1 MESTL
6 VNLLEMND
14 NLRKLNNSVWIGLG
28 VGLLVPAILCSIAW
42 YVIHH
47 VASLAKADLL
57 YIGGIAV
64 NAYTMQYFFK
74 YNKENIGRGILAATF
89 LCAFIFFA
97 YKVF

>member
-1 MESTL
+1 MH
-6 VNLLEMND
+6 NQ
-14 NLRKLNNSVWIGLG
+14 LRKLNNSVWIGLG
-28 VGLLVPAILCSIAW
+28 IGLFSPAILCAIAW
-42 YVIHH
+42 FIIHH

-74 YNKENIGRGILAATF
+74 FNKENIGRGILAATF
-89 LCAFIFFA
+89 LCSLIFFA

>member
-1 MESTL
+1 M
-6 VNLLEMND
+6 
-14 NLRKLNNSVWIGLG
+14 KLKERLQHLQDSVWIGLG
-28 VGLLVPAILCSIAW
+28 IGLIIPAVLCAVAW
-42 YVIHH
+42 YIIHH

-74 YNKENIGRGILAATF
+74 LYKENIGRGILAATF
-89 LCAFIFFA
+89 LCAFIFFG

>member
-1 MESTL
+1 MIDRL
-6 VNLLEMND
+6 K
-14 NLRKLNNSVWIGLG
+14 RLNNSVWIGLG
-28 VGLLVPAILCSIAW
+28 IGLLVPAIFCSIAW
-42 YVIHH
+42 YIINH

-57 YIGGIAV
+57 YIGGIAI

-89 LCAFIFFA
+89 LCAFVFFA

>member
-1 MESTL
+1 MIDRL
-6 VNLLEMND
+6 K
-14 NLRKLNNSVWIGLG
+14 RLNNSVWIGLG
-28 VGLLVPAILCSIAW
+28 IGLLVPAIFCSIAW
-42 YVIHH
+42 YIIAH

-57 YIGGIAV
+57 YIGGIAI

-89 LCAFIFFA
+89 LCAFVFFA

>member
-1 MESTL
+1 MS
-6 VNLLEMND
+6 D
-14 NLRKLNNSVWIGLG
+14 KLRKITDSVWIGLAI
-28 VGLLVPAILCSIAW
+28 GLIIPAILCGLAW

-47 VASLAKADLL
+47 VSSLAKADLL

-64 NAYTMQYFFK
+64 NAYAMQYFFK
-74 YNKENIGRGILAATF
+74 YNKLNIGRGILAATF

>member
-1 MESTL
+1 
-6 VNLLEMND
+6 MND
-14 NLRKLNNSVWIGLG
+14 RLKALNNSVWVGLAI
-28 VGLLVPAILCSIAW
+28 GLLVPVILCSLAW
-42 YVIHH
+42 YIIHH

-89 LCAFIFFA
+89 LCAFAFFS

>member
-1 MESTL
+1 
-6 VNLLEMND
+6 MND
-14 NLRKLNNSVWIGLG
+14 RLKRLDNSVWVGLG
-28 VGLLVPAILCSIAW
+28 IGLLVPIILCALAW
-42 YVIHH
+42 YIIHH

-89 LCAFIFFA
+89 LCAFVFFA

>member
-1 MESTL
+1 
-6 VNLLEMND
+6 MNEK
-14 NLRKLNNSVWIGLG
+14 LRKLNDSVWIGLG
-28 VGLLVPAILCSIAW
+28 IGLIIPAILCGLAW
-42 YVIHH
+42 YIIHH

-64 NAYTMQYFFK
+64 NAYVMQHFFK
-74 YNKENIGRGILAATF
+74 YNKLNIGRGILAATF

>member
-1 MESTL
+1 MIDRL
-6 VNLLEMND
+6 K
-14 NLRKLNNSVWIGLG
+14 RLNNSVWIGLG
-28 VGLLVPAILCSIAW
+28 IGLLVPATFCSIAW
-42 YVIHH
+42 YIIHH

-57 YIGGIAV
+57 YIGGIAI

-89 LCAFIFFA
+89 LCAFVFFA

>member
-1 MESTL
+1 MS
-6 VNLLEMND
+6 D
-14 NLRKLNNSVWIGLG
+14 KLRKLTDSVWIGLAI
-28 VGLLVPAILCSIAW
+28 GLIIPAILCGLAW

-64 NAYTMQYFFK
+64 NAYVMQYFFK
-74 YNKENIGRGILAATF
+74 YNKLNIGRGILAATF

>member
-1 MESTL
+1 MDEK
-6 VNLLEMND
+6 
-14 NLRKLNNSVWIGLG
+14 LRKLNDSVWIGLG
-28 VGLLVPAILCSIAW
+28 IGLMIPAILCSIAW
-42 YVIHH
+42 YIIHH

-64 NAYTMQYFFK
+64 NAYVMQHFFK
-74 YNKENIGRGILAATF
+74 YNKLNIGRGILAATF

>member
-1 MESTL
+1 
-6 VNLLEMND
+6 MNEK
-14 NLRKLNNSVWIGLG
+14 LRKLKDSVWIGLG
-28 VGLLVPAILCSIAW
+28 IGLMIPAILCSIAW
-42 YVIHH
+42 YIIHH

-64 NAYTMQYFFK
+64 NAYVMQHFFK
-74 YNKENIGRGILAATF
+74 YNKLNIGRGILAATF